1 MSALV
6 IGIYF
11 FSPNKI
17 VSYIDEFLDRFNMC
31 GCNGIGTPMLEAD
44 RDKIVS
50 THTELLDANKK
61 RFQQAFGCLLYLMH
75 RTRPNLSFAS
85 LNIAQSLRNTIW
97 MPSRE
102 CFNICRPPV
111 RPL

>member
-1 MSALV
+1 M
-6 IGIYF
+6 
-11 FSPNKI
+11 
-17 VSYIDEFLDRFNMC
+17 R

-75 RTRPNLSFAS
+75 RTRSNLSFAL
-85 LNIAQSLRNTIW
+85 LNIAQSLQNTIW
-97 MPSRE
+97 MLSKSALIFAGYLSGHFKPWLFF
-102 CFNICRPPV
+102 CGGFAW
-111 RPL
+111 LF